1 MATERFKDN
10 VGRPL
15 GRIDDIGK
23 NRIARDE
30 VGKVLG
36 RYDKDTG
43 RTRDVVGRVITNSGD
58 ALGGLILNR
67 KKPR

>member
-15 GRIDDIGK
+15 GRIDDQG
-23 NRIARDE
+23 NQRIARDE
-30 VGKVLG
+30 IGKVLG
-36 RYDKDTG
+36 RYDMTTN